1 MLDPARRDR
10 EDDEAGREVRSDR
23 VTTRQGAAL
32 IVPASGARR
41 QSAMVSG
48 VHVLGADHPSFRA
61 APADDAAQKHAAL
74 VAADT
79 VLMAGHVTTDPAPHR
94 VLPQCIRFAPADG
107 KLDAMP
113 PARRERRT
121 DVQFHAAARRSIR
134 CAPGPLFRF
143 VREITVPFGARS
155 PIRRQSP
162 HSIQPQKQEVRSSGD

>member
-48 VHVLGADHPSFRA
+48 VHVLGADHPSLRA

-113 PARRERRT
+113 PRGENGAQTCSSMQRRDEASAALQVRCSVSCGKLRFRSAR
-121 DVQFHAAARRSIR
+121 VH
-134 CAPGPLFRF
+134 
-143 VREITVPFGARS
+143 PFGANHRTRFS
-155 PIRRQSP
+155 HRNRR
-162 HSIQPQKQEVRSSGD
+162 